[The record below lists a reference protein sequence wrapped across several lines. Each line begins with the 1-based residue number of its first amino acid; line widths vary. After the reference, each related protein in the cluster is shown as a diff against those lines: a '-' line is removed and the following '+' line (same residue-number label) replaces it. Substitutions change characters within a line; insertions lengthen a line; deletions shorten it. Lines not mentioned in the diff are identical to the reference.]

1 MAHKP
6 IFELPDTPLMYPIV
20 TLLPVRGSAP
30 KLRPLMSSLFARHE
44 RLHQAI
50 SEMEMSEIAPEV
62 RKRYLS
68 EEAMLRQVLDWLGAD
83 LAGGA

>member
-30 KLRPLMSSLFARHE
+30 RLRSLMSSLFARHE
-44 RLHQAI
+44 RLRQAI
-50 SEMEMSEIAPEV
+50 LEMEMSESAPEI